1 MPTAAPIA
9 MSAAGLGLNLFDRIK
24 GPSAAEQQRSNAVSQ
39 GEQAQAA
46 EIQRQT
52 ALNKKMEDILFQIYG
67 NADQAWKPGME
78 GSSGPQSQDAFA
90 NLVRSKALD
99 RIMGLTG
106 SPGSGLLGLAS
117 QQGYLEDAQGHQDL
131 VGSAEALAD
140 SVLAWGE
147 SRKAPEVID
156 PVGVPGLQQGSG
168 YADSLGQGTTYIDKF

>member
-1 MPTAAPIA
+1 MAPSVGLA
-9 MSAAGLGLNLFDRIK
+9 AAGLGLNLFDRIK
-24 GPSAAEQQRSNAVSQ
+24 GPSATEQQRSNAVSQ

-52 ALNKKMEDILFQIYG
+52 ALNKKMEEMLFQIYG

-106 SPGSGLLGLAS
+106 SPGSGLLGQAS

-140 SVLAWGE
+140 SVLAKYGNNPDAQPAPPANI
-147 SRKAPEVID
+147 KAEDLTGSLIFD
-156 PVGVPGLQQGSG
+156 PT
-168 YADSLGQGTTYIDKF
+168 GQTPSNF